1 MAKFY
6 YAQLLSRSVV
16 SLTGEDA
23 AEFLNNLITVNMDL
37 VTDSRAGY
45 GGLLTPQGKILFDF
59 FITPTNGG
67 FNFDCAKSMA
77 ADLAK
82 RLMFYRLRAKLEI
95 VDHGEDLRV
104 WALWGDDVP
113 NDIGHEDPRA
123 PFAGRRVL
131 TSEAF
136 SPDGGELVDEQAYHA
151 HRIALGLA
159 DTDGDIGSGELFPHE
174 ANFDQFGGVDFKKG
188 CYVGQEVVSRMH
200 HRGTARKR
208 VVTVEAE
215 ASLEPGTDVLGGERK
230 IGTLL
235 TSSGSRALALIRI
248 DRAQE
253 ALEGG
258 EALTADGAPISLHK
272 QEWAQFDM
280 PTQGT

>member
-1 MAKFY
+1 MTKFF
-6 YAQLLSRSVV
+6 YAQLPSRSVV

-23 AEFLNNLITVNMDL
+23 ADFLNNLITVNMEL
-37 VTDSRAGY
+37 VSKSRAGY

-59 FITPTNGG
+59 FVTPTEGG
-67 FNFDCAKSMA
+67 FDFDCAKSLS
-77 ADLAK
+77 ADFAK

-95 VDHGEDLRV
+95 VDHGDDLCV
-104 WALWGDDVP
+104 WALWGDGVP
-113 NDIGHEDPRA
+113 DDLGHEDPRA
-123 PFAGRRVL
+123 PLAGRRVI
-131 TSEAF
+131 TGEPFA
-136 SPDGGELVDEQAYHA
+136 PEDGTLSDEQAYHS

-159 DTDGDIGSGELFPHE
+159 DTDGDIGTSELFPHE

-208 VVTVEAE
+208 IVTVDAE
-215 ASLEPGTDVLGGERK
+215 NSLQAGADILGGERK

-235 TSSGSRALALIRI
+235 SSSGSSALALIRI

-253 ALEGG
+253 TIDQGG
-258 EALTADGAPISLHK
+258 ALTADGQPIALRK
-272 QEWAQFDM
+272 QDWAHFDM
-280 PTQGT
+280 PQAAD